1 MDDVFVEGIRGI
13 SKVDLDYALEL
24 GYRIKLLAII
34 KRDGE
39 KMEARVHP
47 TLVSLDNMLASVNG
61 VFNAVMVN
69 SDLADCGMYYGRGA
83 GRMPTASTV
92 LGDIC
97 DIARNLAVGTPHRI
111 PAIPGAGKAVEFKSI
126 SEIVSRYYLR
136 LSIVDEPGVLSRL
149 TDILATHEISVES
162 AMEKGSVTDGHVT
175 AVIVTHETRETE
187 IDVAVAGIEALDVV
201 QGEVIRIRA
210 L

>member
-1 MDDVFVEGIRGI
+1 
-13 SKVDLDYALEL
+13 
-24 GYRIKLLAII
+24 
-34 KRDGE
+34 
-39 KMEARVHP
+39 
-47 TLVSLDNMLASVNG
+47 
-61 VFNAVMVN
+61 MVN

-126 SEIVSRYYLR
+126 SEIVSGYYLR
-136 LSIVDEPGVLSRL
+136 LSIVDNQGALAQI
-149 TDILATHEISVES
+149 TDILAAHEINVES
-162 AMEKGSVTDGHVT
+162 AMETSAATDGHV
-175 AVIVTHETRETE
+175 AADIVKQETSETE
-187 IDVAVAGIEALDVV
+187 LDAAVAELEALEVV